1 MKNLIFIGGAMGTG
15 KTTVSYMLT
24 DKLKKSVMLDGDWTA
39 WQGCNWN
46 RCATNINMQLKN
58 INFLLNSFMENDTF
72 ENIIFCWALSNKDVY
87 DSILNKLNK
96 YKYNFYNISLICDK
110 TTLYDRMLKREIL
123 DYPNLT
129 VEECKFQIQKLYAE
143 SLSILNNYFNLDTI
157 KIDTSKLN
165 KSNVLSE
172 ILKVLDFEG

>member
-24 DKLKKSVMLDGDWTA
+24 DRLKKSVMLDGDWTA
-39 WQGCNWN
+39 WQGCSWN
-46 RCATNINMQLKN
+46 RCRENIDMQLKN
-58 INFLLNSFMENDTF
+58 IYFLLNSFMKNDTF

-87 DSILNKLNK
+87 DSILKKLNK
-96 YKYNFYNISLICDK
+96 YKYSFYNISLICDK

-129 VEECKFQIQKLYAE
+129 VEECKFQMQELYSR
-143 SLSILNNYFNLDTI
+143 SLNILSNYSNLDTV
-157 KIDTSKLN
+157 KIDTSKLSKN
-165 KSNVLSE
+165 QVLKE
-172 ILKVLDFEG
+172 ILEILSSKG